1 MMENKIIKFFL
12 VGLFN
17 TCVNLLIIYFLTG
30 VLLINII
37 ISSTFS
43 FIISN
48 LLSYFIN
55 SKFIFHKP
63 LSVTLY
69 SRFLFASLFSF
80 SMSFILNTFFYFL
93 DFHYLL
99 ATLVCMLVVPLI
111 TFFTHKYWTWK
122 S

>member
-1 MMENKIIKFFL
+1 MENKIIKFFL

-55 SKFIFHKP
+55 SKLIFHKP

-69 SRFLFASLFSF
+69 SRFLLASLFSF
-80 SMSFILNTFFYFL
+80 SVSFILNTFFYFL